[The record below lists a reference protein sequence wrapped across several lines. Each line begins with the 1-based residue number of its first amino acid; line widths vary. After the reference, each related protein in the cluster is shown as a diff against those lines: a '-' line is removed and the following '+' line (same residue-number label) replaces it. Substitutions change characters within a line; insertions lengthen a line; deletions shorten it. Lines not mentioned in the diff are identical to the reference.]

1 MTDDLYVDSNAW
13 PVEARQYL
21 ALFDSPLPSSIFSQ
35 DSFFMCDA
43 ARQLHQSLVLTVRA
57 DVHDADALPMG
68 PFPGDL
74 YAAIVHQATEIRRAR
89 RVPGHIVLPEVVNM
103 LVLILRHVYPLHEL
117 RISTSYAVAKPRL
130 SGPVWTFRRDLT
142 TALRMAASFTGAR
155 APTSTSTSS
164 FFLHLKGPTPAI
176 DQAALVPKSVQTA
189 VATNISTL
197 PRNSTTLASAKLYGP
212 LRAAIPKWML
222 SIEPVSDTT
231 SNWSALETQAPR
243 EQQSSLGVRGPL
255 VGLLCEKTSAI
266 IQPVV
271 GWSDNSHTEDEN
283 ELLDCGSPT
292 CIPPNPSEEA
302 AADRINGGEQQSRSR
317 HRLSSYFFAR
327 RVVKMSTLEDVFRLP
342 DAYVNATALVCF
354 GDNLLSSMPK
364 QLCPNPHL
372 HEIIRQLDCEY
383 QSLIEKDQVIGLA
396 RPAVQAVIKAIMCSI
411 LHVVATARD
420 VFPFCEDTADTN
432 ETAYRHLWDQLIA
445 LVVNACT
452 SPDISFYR
460 EAELFLPENP
470 VVAEPK
476 VADEI
481 RKKCVE
487 TFSTV
492 HPPSLGLD
500 SYRETAYIE
509 WTKAHTT
516 LLAILKSGS
525 MDAFNAEPIQAV
537 ADGFLA
543 LSVAD
548 AYSSDDVAEKTT
560 IFAPPPFRP
569 PEDPGGSGRSWPPSA
584 TPQVRRFKDSAFR
597 GNAPRRRYT
606 PEEKLAYGGA
616 SPDASNEVSEAATA
630 AGDEPVADAPPAG
643 PDCPQSLAP
652 LAGAHRTPR
661 TLDLGLLSIE
671 HTKFP
676 LQEVAEEAATDQSR
690 LCQAAMVTHTR
701 LFGITRFPVFGI
713 ITRGFEGVMTCAW
726 ADETVAVK
734 DIAEILQAGLQSFK
748 GPPETYKSE
757 VTVIADQHVTLVDIR
772 SPADVLNIATFIAY
786 IVCEHGPLLRRMF
799 CLRKESGEIPLD
811 LKQYLGTKQALPF
824 DIARAMKPEDGKWRK
839 TRIQNLAESKPASTA
854 TTG

>member
-1 MTDDLYVDSNAW
+1 ML
-13 PVEARQYL
+13 ARHPTY
-21 ALFDSPLPSSIFSQ
+21 PSS
-35 DSFFMCDA
+35 A
-43 ARQLHQSLVLTVRA
+43 YT
-57 DVHDADALPMG
+57 
-68 PFPGDL
+68 
-74 YAAIVHQATEIRRAR
+74 
-89 RVPGHIVLPEVVNM
+89 
-103 LVLILRHVYPLHEL
+103 
-117 RISTSYAVAKPRL
+117 YAVML
-130 SGPVWTFRRDLT
+130 QCL
-142 TALRMAASFTGAR
+142 LIYAS
-155 APTSTSTSS
+155 
-164 FFLHLKGPTPAI
+164 
-176 DQAALVPKSVQTA
+176 
-189 VATNISTL
+189 
-197 PRNSTTLASAKLYGP
+197 
-212 LRAAIPKWML
+212 
-222 SIEPVSDTT
+222 
-231 SNWSALETQAPR
+231 
-243 EQQSSLGVRGPL
+243 
-255 VGLLCEKTSAI
+255 
-266 IQPVV
+266 
-271 GWSDNSHTEDEN
+271 
-283 ELLDCGSPT
+283 
-292 CIPPNPSEEA
+292 
-302 AADRINGGEQQSRSR
+302 
-317 HRLSSYFFAR
+317 
-327 RVVKMSTLEDVFRLP
+327 
-342 DAYVNATALVCF
+342 
-354 GDNLLSSMPK
+354 
-364 QLCPNPHL
+364 
-372 HEIIRQLDCEY
+372 
-383 QSLIEKDQVIGLA
+383 
-396 RPAVQAVIKAIMCSI
+396 
-411 LHVVATARD
+411 
-420 VFPFCEDTADTN
+420 
-432 ETAYRHLWDQLIA
+432 
-445 LVVNACT
+445 
-452 SPDISFYR
+452 R

-548 AYSSDDVAEKTT
+548 AYSSDDVAENTT

-597 GNAPRRRYT
+597 RNAPRRRYT

-630 AGDEPVADAPPAG
+630 AGDEHVADAPPAG

-671 HTKFP
+671 HTKVP

-734 DIAEILQAGLQSFK
+734 DIAEILQAGFQNFK

-757 VTVIADQHVTLVDIR
+757 VR
-772 SPADVLNIATFIAY
+772 SYP
-786 IVCEHGPLLRRMF
+786 
-799 CLRKESGEIPLD
+799 
-811 LKQYLGTKQALPF
+811 
-824 DIARAMKPEDGKWRK
+824 
-839 TRIQNLAESKPASTA
+839 
-854 TTG
+854 